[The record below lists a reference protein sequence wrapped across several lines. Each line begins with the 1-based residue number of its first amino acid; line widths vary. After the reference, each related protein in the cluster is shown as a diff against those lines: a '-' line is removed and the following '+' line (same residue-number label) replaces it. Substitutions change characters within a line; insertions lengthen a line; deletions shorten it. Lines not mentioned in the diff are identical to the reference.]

1 MSVMKKIKSSL
12 FFLSISTLFSI
23 NSAQATIYK
32 HVDKDGK
39 VTYSNVPS
47 ANAKQLNLPPIVVMP
62 PSTNSSGAEERIIQR
77 RESMKFEEQRSQL
90 ATKITEEEKRL
101 NEVREEY
108 KDGVPD
114 RLGSERNY
122 QRYIDRV
129 ERLRQEIQEREK
141 NLGALRAEMQT
152 LTEKKSEPSK
162 VTP

>member
-1 MSVMKKIKSSL
+1 MNVMKKIKLSL
-12 FFLSISTLFSI
+12 FFLSISTFFLV
-23 NSAQATIYK
+23 NSAQAAIYK

-47 ANAKQLNLPPIVVMP
+47 
-62 PSTNSSGAEERIIQR
+62 STNSSGAEERILQR

-152 LTEKKSEPSK
+152 LTEKKPEPSK

>member
-1 MSVMKKIKSSL
+1 
-12 FFLSISTLFSI
+12 
-23 NSAQATIYK
+23 
-32 HVDKDGK
+32 
-39 VTYSNVPS
+39 
-47 ANAKQLNLPPIVVMP
+47 
-62 PSTNSSGAEERIIQR
+62 
-77 RESMKFEEQRSQL
+77 MKFEEQRSQL

-152 LTEKKSEPSK
+152 LTEKKPEPSK